1 MSLAVITLRLFSTN
15 KGFDVGKLTG
25 AYEKLADRLAE
36 TIILFHQQEQVTRKQ
51 LAEKFNISGR
61 TVFRDLSRLSA
72 IIEHIGGD
80 CYCLAP
86 QYHQALRTR
95 DIRQLLD
102 IAGVSPLFTG
112 QNTAFWSALL
122 QAEGIPQFS
131 IKHPAAE
138 HKSEIALSRYFS
150 QLSQAISE
158 HRACRFFY
166 KDKPRVVE
174 PYRLVNVKNVW
185 YLAAMEQENLKGF
198 LLSGM
203 EWLELCDE
211 TFVREERIERC
222 IDEEDDVWFSLNK
235 FPVRLHVN
243 ASVAGYFLRRDV
255 LPGQVINTQ
264 NSDGSLEITCKIAD
278 ERQLLPWVRYWLPN
292 LTILSPES
300 LRATLQTQL
309 ADALTAFSL
318 PDKN

>member
-1 MSLAVITLRLFSTN
+1 M
-15 KGFDVGKLTG
+15 GKTTG
-25 AYEKLADRLAE
+25 AYEKLAHRLAE
-36 TIILFHQQEQVTRKQ
+36 TIILFHQQEQVTRQQ
-51 LAEKFNISGR
+51 LAETFNVSGR
-61 TVFRDLSRLSA
+61 TIFRDLRRLST
-72 IIEHIGGD
+72 IIEHINGD
-80 CYCLAP
+80 SYCLAP
-86 QYHQALRTR
+86 QYYQALRTR

-102 IAGVSPLFTG
+102 MAGVSPLFAG
-112 QNTAFWSALL
+112 QKPAFWSTLL
-122 QAEGIPQFS
+122 QTEGIPQFS
-131 IKHPAAE
+131 IKYPAAE
-138 HKSEIALSRYFS
+138 HESESALSRHFS
-150 QLSQAISE
+150 QLRKAIAE
-158 HRACRFFY
+158 NRKCNFFY
-166 KDKPRVVE
+166 KEKLRVVE

-203 EWLELCDE
+203 KWLKLCEE
-211 TFVREERIERC
+211 TFVREDRIEQC

-300 LRATLQTQL
+300 LHASLLTQL
-309 ADALTAFSL
+309 ADALTFFSS
-318 PDKN
+318 PEKN

>member
-1 MSLAVITLRLFSTN
+1 M
-15 KGFDVGKLTG
+15 GKLTG

-61 TVFRDLSRLSA
+61 TVFRDLNRLSA
-72 IIEHIGGD
+72 IIEHVSGD

-86 QYHQALRTR
+86 QYHQALHTR

-102 IAGVSPLFTG
+102 MAGISPLFAG
-112 QNTAFWSALL
+112 QNPAFWSALL
-122 QAEGIPQFS
+122 QTEGIPQFS

-138 HKSEIALSRYFS
+138 HESENALSRYFT
-150 QLSQAISE
+150 QLRQAITE
-158 HRACRFFY
+158 QRKCTFFY
-166 KDKPRVVE
+166 KNKPRVVE
-174 PYRLVNVKNVW
+174 PYRLVNVKNIW

-292 LTILSPES
+292 LTIISPES
-300 LRATLQTQL
+300 LHATLQMQL
-309 ADALTAFSL
+309 ADALTAFSS
-318 PDKN
+318 PDKIEIRNVTHGRK

>member
-1 MSLAVITLRLFSTN
+1 M
-15 KGFDVGKLTG
+15 GKTTG
-25 AYEKLADRLAE
+25 AYEKLAHRLAE
-36 TIILFHQQEQVTRKQ
+36 TIILFHQQEQVTRQQ
-51 LAEKFNISGR
+51 LAETFNVSGR
-61 TVFRDLSRLSA
+61 TIFRDLRRLSA
-72 IIEHIGGD
+72 IIEHISGD
-80 CYCLAP
+80 SYCLAP
-86 QYHQALRTR
+86 QYYQALRTR

-102 IAGVSPLFTG
+102 MAGVSPLFAG
-112 QNTAFWSALL
+112 QKPAFWSTLL
-122 QAEGIPQFS
+122 QTEGIPQFS
-131 IKHPAAE
+131 IKYPAAE
-138 HKSEIALSRYFS
+138 HESENALSRHFS
-150 QLSQAISE
+150 QLRKAIAE
-158 HRACRFFY
+158 HRKCNFFY
-166 KDKPRVVE
+166 KGKLRVVE

-203 EWLELCDE
+203 KWLELCEE
-211 TFVREERIERC
+211 TFVREGRIEQC

-243 ASVAGYFLRRDV
+243 ASVAGYFLRRGV
-255 LPGQVINTQ
+255 LPSQVINTQ

-300 LRATLQTQL
+300 LHATLLTQL
-309 ADALTAFSL
+309 ADALTVFSS

>member
-1 MSLAVITLRLFSTN
+1 M
-15 KGFDVGKLTG
+15 GKATG
-25 AYEKLADRLAE
+25 AYEKLAHRLAE
-36 TIILFHQQEQVTRKQ
+36 TIILFHQQEQVTRQQ
-51 LAEKFNISGR
+51 LAETFNVSGR

-72 IIEHIGGD
+72 IIEHISGD
-80 CYCLAP
+80 SYCLAP

-102 IAGVSPLFTG
+102 IAGVSPLFAG
-112 QNTAFWSALL
+112 QNPAFWSALL
-122 QAEGIPQFS
+122 QTEGIPQFS

-138 HKSEIALSRYFS
+138 HESENALSRHFS
-150 QLSQAISE
+150 LLRQAISE
-158 HRACRFFY
+158 RRKCTFFY
-166 KDKPRVVE
+166 KEKSRVVE

-185 YLAAMEQENLKGF
+185 YLAAMDQENLKGF
-198 LLSGM
+198 LLSGLQ
-203 EWLELCDE
+203 WLELCDE
-211 TFVREERIERC
+211 TFVPEARIEQC

-255 LPGQVINTQ
+255 LPGQVIDTQ

-292 LTILSPES
+292 LTILSPAS
-300 LRATLQTQL
+300 LHATLQTQL
-309 ADALTAFSL
+309 ADALTAFAS
-318 PDKN
+318 PDKH

>member
-1 MSLAVITLRLFSTN
+1 M
-15 KGFDVGKLTG
+15 GKATG
-25 AYEKLADRLAE
+25 AYEKLAHRLAE
-36 TIILFHQQEQVTRKQ
+36 TIILFHQQEQVTRQQ
-51 LAEKFNISGR
+51 LAEKFNVSGR

-72 IIEHIGGD
+72 IIEHIRGD
-80 CYCLAP
+80 SYCLAP

-102 IAGVSPLFTG
+102 MAGVSPLFAG
-112 QNTAFWSALL
+112 QNPAFWSALL
-122 QAEGIPQFS
+122 QTEGIAQFS

-138 HKSEIALSRYFS
+138 HESEHALSRHFS
-150 QLSQAISE
+150 QLRQAITE
-158 HRACRFFY
+158 HRKCAFFY

-198 LLSGM
+198 LLSGI

-211 TFVREERIERC
+211 TFVREERIEQC

-300 LRATLQTQL
+300 LHATLQTQL
-309 ADALTAFSL
+309 ADALTAFSS

>member
-1 MSLAVITLRLFSTN
+1 MW
-15 KGFDVGKLTG
+15 GKQPEPT
-25 AYEKLADRLAE
+25 K
-36 TIILFHQQEQVTRKQ
+36 
-51 LAEKFNISGR
+51 SWR
-61 TVFRDLSRLSA
+61 TVFRDLRRLSA
-72 IIEHIGGD
+72 IIEHISGD
-80 CYCLAP
+80 SYSLAP

-102 IAGVSPLFTG
+102 MAGASPLFGG
-112 QNTAFWSALL
+112 QNLAFWSALL
-122 QAEGIPQFS
+122 QTDGAPQFS

-138 HKSEIALSRYFS
+138 HESENVLSRHFS
-150 QLSQAISE
+150 QLRQAISE
-158 HRACRFFY
+158 HRKCTFLY
-166 KDKPRVVE
+166 KEKPRVVE

-198 LLSGM
+198 LLSSM

-211 TFVREERIERC
+211 TFEREEHIERC
-222 IDEEDDVWFSLNK
+222 IDEEDDVWFSLTK
-235 FPVRLHVN
+235 FPVCLHVN

-255 LPGQVINTQ
+255 LPGQVINKQ

-292 LTILSPES
+292 LTILSPKS
-300 LRATLQTQL
+300 LHTTLMMQL
-309 ADALTAFSL
+309 VDAQMVFSS